1 LILAVSYFELEDDSI
16 LGCSAVFSRGS
27 MPTVHETTRRYISGS
42 CHLHN
47 RRENLNL
54 TCCELCSYTVV
65 LGRYTAGVLSSPPEL
80 LLENTLQ
87 VTSSQIICICSRF
100 VYLLSSLRDQVTNL
114 FNDAF
119 QLLKLYINCQVQC
132 TQSSLYEDLHYEISL
147 IRTLIM
153 N

>member
-1 LILAVSYFELEDDSI
+1 LAVSYFELDSI

-27 MPTVHETTRRYISGS
+27 MPTVHETTRRYIPGS

-47 RRENLNL
+47 HIENLNV

-80 LLENTLQ
+80 LLGNTLQ
-87 VTSSQIICICSRF
+87 VTSYQIMRICSRF

-119 QLLKLYINCQVQC
+119 QLLKLYNINCQVQC
-132 TQSSLYEDLHYEISL
+132 TQSSLYEDLRYEISL
-147 IRTLIM
+147 VRTFTE
-153 N
+153 